1 MLSTIYT
8 INGEESK
15 IVKECRRPR
24 ETSSNSQKVRS
35 VFKSAARKSL
45 PILKIIDDYNH
56 HMGDIDIA
64 DQLRSYYSIQL
75 TVFRT

>member
-8 INGEESK
+8 INGKKSK
-15 IVKECRRPR
+15 IVKERRRLR

-35 VFKSAARKSL
+35 VFGSAARKSL

-56 HMGDIDIA
+56 HMGGVDIT
-64 DQLRSYYSIQL
+64 DQLYSYYS
-75 TVFRT
+75 T